1 MDNPQTPSATP
12 TNKTFE
18 ETLSY
23 LAQPG
28 MAAFV
33 YSPVFE
39 EDTDEASGARVLVLF
54 RDDEGIKLRYAAG
67 PLFMHAFFE
76 DEIMPLAEAP
86 EKARSL
92 RYIPTLYQEEFF
104 TSNLQNA
111 IQALMQGARDLA
123 GGAAP
128 KQKKIIPLH
137 PA

>member
-1 MDNPQTPSATP
+1 MENPQSPSAVP

-18 ETLSY
+18 ETLTY

-39 EDTDEASGARVLVLF
+39 EGTEEASGARVLVLF
-54 RDDEGIKLRYAAG
+54 RDDEGIKLHYAAG

-76 DEIMPLAEAP
+76 DEIMPLAEIP

-92 RYIPTLYQEEFF
+92 RYIPTFYQEEFF
-104 TSNLQNA
+104 ASNLQNA
-111 IQALMQGARDLA
+111 IQSLMQGARDLA

-128 KQKKIIPLH
+128 KQKKIIPVH

>member
-1 MDNPQTPSATP
+1 MENSHPPSTPSSM
-12 TNKTFE
+12 TFD
-18 ETLSY
+18 ETLAY

-28 MAAFV
+28 LAAFV
-33 YSPVFE
+33 YLPVFDDSPE
-39 EDTDEASGARVLVLF
+39 EASGARVLVLF

-86 EKARSL
+86 EKARAL

-104 TSNLQNA
+104 VSNLQNA
-111 IQALMQGARDLA
+111 IQSLMQGARDLA

-128 KQKKIIPLH
+128 RQKKIIPLQ
-137 PA
+137 PV